1 MRGDIEEAID
11 ENKYNHI
18 TSTYYLLA
26 HRSLQIED
34 KAKRT
39 ETSLRDVSMP
49 ITVQS
54 GTSILPQSL
63 GKSKTYF
70 GTSPPCQQ
78 ASLSPSYHP
87 SLHMSG
93 QSLQNESDVGEDS
106 SPSSSSSSLYH
117 SANYLHHSN
126 RGDRKMSPPF
136 PREHLTITPRH
147 GFSVAKGGI
156 DTLIEEEERSR
167 SQTTTD
173 DEEDESITSAH
184 IIHPAQ
190 IASSWATYYWPLPAT
205 GTVITHRCVHAI
217 HAITGNC
224 RVQYNYSDTVLKYI
238 HIFPKKIQ
246 IHILGK

>member
-1 MRGDIEEAID
+1 MARTSHFFYSFSILSKTLEWSSKNLTSHEQKLIKTYCYIHKIFCPFAGKLAMRGDIEEAID

-190 IASSWATYYWPLPAT
+190 IASS
-205 GTVITHRCVHAI
+205 
-217 HAITGNC
+217 
-224 RVQYNYSDTVLKYI
+224 
-238 HIFPKKIQ
+238 
-246 IHILGK
+246 